1 MGHSLQPFISGDD
14 YNAVYNALSFVIAS
28 MGATT
33 FYIFM
38 HVSGGDCVSA
48 TSFLS
53 AGSLF

>member
-1 MGHSLQPFISGDD
+1 MGHSLQPVISGDD

-38 HVSGGDCVSA
+38 HVSEA
-48 TSFLS
+48 TALARPAF
-53 AGSLF
+53 